1 LGNYT
6 KGFNDKLCT
15 QNIIFSVSEK
25 NKRIAKN
32 TGMLY
37 LRMLLVMGVTL
48 YTSRIVLQ
56 TLGITDYGI
65 YNVVGGAV
73 SMLGF
78 VNASLSGATSRFIT
92 FELGRGAEG
101 NVRQVFRCVASIHYI
116 IAGATFLVA
125 ESIGLWLVIYKLS
138 IPPERIFAAFWVYQC
153 SLLTFI
159 ISIVSTPYN
168 ALIIAHERMGA
179 FAYIATYE
187 VLAKLLIVFL
197 LTSLNADKLI
207 TYAILLLLVQLSVRI
222 IYAAYC
228 RRHFPEVDGRWM
240 WKRAISLKI
249 FKFAGWTLNGDLAVI
264 GYTQGINIL
273 LNLYFGPVVNAARGV
288 AVQVQAAII
297 QLFSNFLMAVRPQI
311 VKSYAQG
318 DLDYMHSLV
327 LSSSRYAFYL
337 FVVVAFPLLVNT
349 EYVLHIWLGNVPQ
362 HTVAFTR
369 LMIIT
374 CMSYTLS
381 STTVMA
387 IHATGDLKRFQIV
400 EGTLLLT
407 VVPVAWGLLKFAHIS
422 AETVF
427 VVYLLIEI
435 FTQFVRVWIVYP
447 RICLPRRKYFME
459 VLYPLSKVC
468 FLLIPAGVWLYQYAA
483 DNFIGL
489 IGSSLICLVF
499 SLIVLFILG
508 LTRNEQIM
516 LSSKVKAFVKKQMQ
530 YKS

>member
-1 LGNYT
+1 
-6 KGFNDKLCT
+6 
-15 QNIIFSVSEK
+15 
-25 NKRIAKN
+25 
-32 TGMLY
+32 MLY
-37 LRMLLVMGVTL
+37 LRMLLVTGVTL

-65 YNVVGGAV
+65 YNVVGSIV
-73 SMLGF
+73 TMLGF

-116 IAGATFLVA
+116 IAGAIFIVA
-125 ESIGLWLVIYKLS
+125 ESIGLWLVIYKLL

-153 SLLTFI
+153 SLFTFI
-159 ISIVSTPYN
+159 VSIISTPYN
-168 ALIIAHERMGA
+168 ALIIAHERMGT
-179 FAYIATYE
+179 FAYIAMYE
-187 VLAKLLIVFL
+187 VLAKLLTVFL

-207 TYAILLLLVQLSVRI
+207 TYAILLLLVQLSIRI
-222 IYAAYC
+222 IYAVYC
-228 RRHFPEVDGRWM
+228 RRHFPEADGRWM
-240 WKRAISLKI
+240 WKRAISLNI

-288 AVQVQAAII
+288 AVQVQATII

-318 DLDYMHSLV
+318 DLEYMHSLV

-349 EYVLHIWLGNVPQ
+349 EYVLHLWLGHVPQ

-374 CMSYTLS
+374 CMNYTLS
-381 STTVMA
+381 SPTLMA

-407 VVPVAWGLLKFAHIS
+407 VVPVAWVLLKFAHIS
-422 AETVF
+422 AEIVF
-427 VVYLLIEI
+427 VIYLLIEI
-435 FTQFVRVWIVYP
+435 STQFVRVWIVYP
-447 RICLPRRKYFME
+447 RIHLSRRKYFTE

-468 FLLIPAGVWLYQYAA
+468 FFFVPAGFWLYQYAA
-483 DNFIGL
+483 DSFIGL
-489 IGSSLICLVF
+489 IGNCLICFVF
-499 SLIVLFILG
+499 SLIVLFYIG
-508 LTRNEQIM
+508 LTRKELEM
-516 LSSKVKAFVKKQMQ
+516 LYCKVKTFVKRLIRK
-530 YKS
+530 KS